1 MKNFLSSF
9 FGALLALVVFVFG
22 GGLLCFLVLIGLAA
36 ASGGKPV
43 QVEKGAWLV
52 FDFTGN
58 IQDAPEQR
66 EGLEELQEA
75 FGGGRAPQRLQL
87 RQVVRALQAAA
98 RDDDIAGLFLTGSF
112 APDGYGTGYA
122 ALREVRAAIAEFKAA
137 GKPVQGYFDVLTTRE
152 YYLATT
158 ADELVIDPYGALM
171 MPGLAS
177 QPMFLKGAFE
187 KFGIGVQV
195 TRMGKYKSAVEPYTR
210 KDMSPENR
218 AQVQKLL
225 DDVWGELAS
234 TVEGARG
241 LEAGAFQRAMDGE
254 GILRAES
261 ALKHKLVDRAAYYDE
276 VQADLKAK
284 TGVKS
289 ATRSFKQI
297 GLKHYAQLVGPGG
310 LTPKRAGTG
319 KHDPAGSGDRVAIV
333 YAEGAIVDGQGEDA
347 GLVRSERY
355 AKEIR
360 RLRQDDKVKA
370 IVLRVNSPGG
380 SASASEAI
388 QRELRLAQ
396 KEKPVVVSMGTVAAS
411 GGYWI
416 STYSDRIYAEPATI
430 TGSIGVFGM
439 FLNVQELANG
449 GLGLTFDTV
458 KTGKFADALTI
469 TRPKTAEE
477 LEVFQ
482 RLVDWIYD
490 QFVGKV
496 AESRKL
502 SRETVREIAQG
513 RVWSG
518 AEAKKLGLVD
528 ELGGLG
534 DAVKFAADKAGL
546 GDSFRVSEF
555 PRKKQL
561 AEALAE
567 VFGKRQREVGAIGAG
582 PLSGFVRQVQD
593 ELETLGQFD
602 DPRGVYARLPFELGL
617 K

>member
-1 MKNFLSSF
+1 MKNFLSTF

-36 ASGGKPV
+36 ASGEKPV

-98 RDDDIAGLFLTGSF
+98 RDDDIAGLYLTGDF
-112 APDGYGTGYA
+112 APAGYSTGYA
-122 ALREVRAAIAEFKAA
+122 ALREVRAAIEEFKAA
-137 GKPVQGYFDVLTTRE
+137 GKPVQGYFNFLTTRE
-152 YYLATT
+152 YYLASA
-158 ADELVIDPYGALM
+158 ADELVLDTYGALA

-177 QPMFLKGAFE
+177 QPMFLAGAFE
-187 KFGIGVQV
+187 KLGVGVQV
-195 TRMGKYKSAVEPYTR
+195 TRVGKYKSAIEPYTR

-225 DDVWGELAS
+225 DDVWGELAGA
-234 TVEGARG
+234 VAGARQ
-241 LEAGAFQRAMDGE
+241 LERGAFQKIMDTEGLIRADE
-254 GILRAES
+254 AVKL
-261 ALKHKLVDRAAYYDE
+261 KLVDRAAYYDE
-276 VQADLKAK
+276 VQAELKEK
-284 TGVKS
+284 TGVKG
-289 ATRSFKQI
+289 AGRSFKQI
-297 GLKHYAQLVGPGG
+297 GLKQYARLVGSGG
-310 LTPKRAGTG
+310 LEAKRLGTG
-319 KHDPAGSGDRVAIV
+319 KIDSAAGGDRVAIV
-333 YAEGAIVDGQGEDA
+333 YAEGAILDGQGE
-347 GLVRSERY
+347 GEGVVRGETY
-355 AKEIR
+355 AKQIR
-360 RLRQDDKVKA
+360 KLRQDDKVKA

-388 QRELRLAQ
+388 QRELRLAA
-396 KEKPVVVSMGTVAAS
+396 KDKPVVVSMGTVAAS

-416 STYSDRIYAEPATI
+416 STYSDRIFAEPATI

-439 FLNVQELANG
+439 FLNFQELANEK
-449 GLGLTFDTV
+449 LGLTFDTV
-458 KTGKFADALTI
+458 KTGKFADTLSP
-469 TRPKTAEE
+469 TRPMTEDE
-477 LEVFQ
+477 LAVAQ
-482 RLVDWIYD
+482 RQVDWIYE
-490 QFVGKV
+490 QFLGKV

-502 SRETVREIAQG
+502 DRAAVHEIAQG

-518 AEAKKLGLVD
+518 AEALKLGLVD
-528 ELGGLG
+528 ELGGLAE
-534 DAVKFAADKAGL
+534 AVKYAAEKAKL
-546 GDSFRVSEF
+546 GDGFRVSEF

-567 VFGKRQREVGAIGAG
+567 AFGKQQREARASIAG
-582 PLSGFVRQVQD
+582 PLGGLVARVQA
-593 ELETLGQFD
+593 EIRTLGQFN
-602 DPRGVYARLPFELGL
+602 DPRGMYARLPFELSL